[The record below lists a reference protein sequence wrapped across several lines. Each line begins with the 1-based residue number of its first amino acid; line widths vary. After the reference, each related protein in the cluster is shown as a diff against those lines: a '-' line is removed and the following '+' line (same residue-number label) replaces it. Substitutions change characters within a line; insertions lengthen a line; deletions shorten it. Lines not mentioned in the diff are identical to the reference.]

1 MILRECIVGCKTI
14 EGNKV
19 VAKNRD
25 RTYDADAFVLH
36 YVTNGLEYA
45 VIFDPKT
52 KYMEGLNA
60 TTGIAI
66 MNVAL
71 MNGSDFAA
79 AESKE
84 GMYIMAALLK
94 AKTPLQAAK
103 MLARDNQGVYGST
116 IIANEE
122 EVLVLENVPDSP
134 SKCVRKNV
142 DKFPVVRTNHS
153 EEIPHVGYTAQDGD
167 DYISSKTRQAVGEVM
182 FASAETAESLLD
194 ALNYSVFGHHSAFDT
209 TRETSGMRTCSQMAI
224 DLKEKNLY
232 FRAIPGHGNLLG
244 VHRFGDKDMSPEI
257 KVHILDY
264 NEPAQVPFESWGSS
278 MSNLPESFDLARL
291 LDPNDGYDDTAS
303 LNDVE
308 AAAIEDRTEE
318 DNVQHYVDRE
328 NEIIGMLVSLQNLM
342 KNDDAGMQHL
352 LKNRDTTEDE
362 TYIDNMLR
370 DAEQSTMDLYNLKS
384 ALRGKSIGESSLRK
398 YIRKLIIETRKKIN
412 E

>member
-1 MILRECIVGCKTI
+1 MILHECIVGCKTI

-36 YVTNGLEYA
+36 YVSSGLEYA

-79 AESKE
+79 AESQE

-103 MLARDNQGVYGST
+103 MLAKDNQGVYGST

-122 EVLVLENVPDSP
+122 EVLVLENVPDAP
-134 SKCVRKNV
+134 PKCIRKNV
-142 DKFPVVRTNHS
+142 DKHPVVRTNHS

-182 FASAETAESLLD
+182 FASADTAESLLD
-194 ALNYSVFGHHSAFDT
+194 ALNYSVFGHHSAFDA

-224 DLKEKNLY
+224 DLKEKDIY
-232 FRAIPGHGNLLG
+232 FRAIPGHGTLLG
-244 VHRFGDKDMSPEI
+244 VHRFGNKDINPEI
-257 KVHILDY
+257 KIHILDY
-264 NEPAQVPFESWGSS
+264 NEPAKVPFESWSSS
-278 MSNLPESFDLARL
+278 MANLPEGFDLARL
-291 LDPNDGYDDTAS
+291 LDPADDYSETTS

-308 AAAIEDRTEE
+308 ASAIADRADE
-318 DNVQHYVDRE
+318 DNVDHYVDRE
-328 NEIIGMLVSLQNLM
+328 NEIIAMLVSLQNLM
-342 KNDDAGMQHL
+342 KNDDGGMQHL

-370 DAEQSTMDLYNLKS
+370 DAEQSTMDLYNLQS
-384 ALRGKSIGESSLRK
+384 ALRSKNVNESRLRS
-398 YIRKLIIETRKKIN
+398 YIRKLILETRNKSN
-412 E
+412 G

>member
-291 LDPNDGYDDTAS
+291 LDPNDRYDDTTS